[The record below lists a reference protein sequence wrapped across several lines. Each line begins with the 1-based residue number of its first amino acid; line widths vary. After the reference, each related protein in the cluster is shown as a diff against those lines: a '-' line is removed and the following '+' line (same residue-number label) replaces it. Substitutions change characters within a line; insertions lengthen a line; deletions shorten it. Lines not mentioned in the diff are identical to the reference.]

1 MEAGNM
7 EREDLLKKLSEER
20 LAYFQSMGLSPF
32 KCGQVVAETLESW
45 EKLPT
50 EKLEEL
56 MEKGQF

>member
-1 MEAGNM
+1 
-7 EREDLLKKLSEER
+7 
-20 LAYFQSMGLSPF
+20 MGLSPF

-56 MEKGQF
+56 IEKGQF